1 MHPQLPLSFEAEG
14 AKTFAGFYPG
24 SNQLLLESLQA
35 FAEGHHADQQQLL
48 WGARGVGK
56 THLLNACCHTA
67 AANGFRIAYLPASL
81 ITSVEVFAG
90 IGDSDLV
97 CIDDLDQLPVVRD
110 IELGLFSLFNMLMA
124 NGGRLLLASGCALAE
139 LPVQLPDLRTR
150 LGWGAVYRLQALEAE
165 DVRQALKA
173 QAASAGLSLDDNVI
187 EYMMN
192 HLPRDIDTQTDM
204 LKQLDRASMQTKRKI
219 TIPLVR
225 EVLMPA

>member
-24 SNQLLLESLQA
+24 SNQLLLDGLRA
-35 FAEGHHADQQQLL
+35 FAKGRHADQQQFI

-56 THLLNACCHTA
+56 THLLNACCHSA

-81 ITSVEVFAG
+81 ISSVDVFAG
-90 IGDSDLV
+90 IESSDLV
-97 CIDDLDQLPVVRD
+97 CIDDIDQLPVLQD
-110 IELGLFSLFNMLMA
+110 IELGLFSLFNTLMA
-124 NGGRLLLASGCALAE
+124 NGGRMLLASGCAPPE
-139 LPVQLPDLRTR
+139 LTVQLPDLRTR
-150 LGWGAVYRLQALEAE
+150 LGWGAVYRLHALESD

-173 QAASAGLSLDDNVI
+173 QAASVGLMLDDNVV

-219 TIPLVR
+219 TIPLLR
-225 EVLMPA
+225 EVLMPS